1 MATRLRKALAAF
13 YEEAPASVPVRIIL
27 VRGSYRPVFST
38 YVPPAKEQADATDAA
53 PEDEAS
59 TAPEQTIA
67 PPPHKLRRS
76 NIIIGLLTVLLL
88 AAVVYIAWDVLFYM
102 SGTDNLSIFDQD

>member
-13 YEEAPASVPVRIIL
+13 YDEAPSVPVRIVL

-38 YVPPAKEQADATDAA
+38 YVPQAKEQTDATDAA
-53 PEDEAS
+53 PVDEAS
-59 TAPEQTIA
+59 TAPDPTLA
-67 PPPHKLRRS
+67 PTPRKLKRS
-76 NIIIGLLTVLLL
+76 NIIIALLVVLLI